1 MPLADLSGRGH
12 KKGRNQVSGS
22 ISVSRLYSKTIKR
35 DLKSLK
41 RSVQRLSPSSCFQVL
56 STKIA
61 SLASDWFIL
70 FSKCWTEFGGLKY
83 TNLIS
88 SVHWEIKFNI
98 LSRVNLLKAPTQLF
112 TVKSFI
118 FFFYFQMKTTKYT
131 SIYIS
136 MFNERI
142 VPLLYYVY
150 LIHPQFKLYCF
161 FVSVFFF
168 GGGGVTLFQ
177 FPKTE
182 GAAFHFDF
190 P

>member
-22 ISVSRLYSKTIKR
+22 ISVSRLYCKTIKR

-56 STKIA
+56 STKSPVWPPIDSYSSA
-61 SLASDWFIL
+61 NAEQSLVDWN
-70 FSKCWTEFGGLKY
+70 SP
-83 TNLIS
+83 
-88 SVHWEIKFNI
+88 VHWEIKCNV

-112 TVKSFI
+112 TVKSSI
-118 FFFYFQMKTTKYT
+118 FFYFQMKTTKYT

-136 MFNERI
+136 MFNESI

-150 LIHPQFKLYCF
+150 LINPQFKLYCF
-161 FVSVFFF
+161 FLLFGVFF
-168 GGGGVTLFQ
+168 LFK

-182 GAAFHFDF
+182 GAAFHFAF